1 MVQVHI
7 FCAVAANKRKLLERV
22 YTCFA
27 LADNRLRSRAY
38 SIVVAIKRRSGEN
51 YDHKQACNDVQVT
64 VNAAYGS
71 RFLERTP
78 RSFSNNR
85 CLCYDDCATMLAW
98 CLQNWYL
105 HKQHHLYDTIG
116 RPILW
121 RQQKTWTFSEWRVLD
136 ICISQVKHLLFKPQG
151 SWQRL
156 SEKQITVITQAQAFK
171 FDISSY
177 LYPSYQIR
185 EKGEKFYNAFAQK
198 WISPWRMF
206 PSNRE
211 CVLQ

>member
-1 MVQVHI
+1 MDRGSLNVLHGSSSTIDVLTMMTVQLI
-7 FCAVAANKRKLLERV
+7 CSPDV
-22 YTCFA
+22 YK
-27 LADNRLRSRAY
+27 N
-38 SIVVAIKRRSGEN
+38 
-51 YDHKQACNDVQVT
+51 
-64 VNAAYGS
+64 
-71 RFLERTP
+71 
-78 RSFSNNR
+78 
-85 CLCYDDCATMLAW
+85 W
-98 CLQNWYL
+98 CL
-105 HKQHHLYDTIG
+105 HKQDQPIWHYWKADLMETVNMDFYLMEGTRHLYITG
-116 RPILW
+116 EASAVQASRLLT
-121 RQQKTWTFSEWRVLD
+121 KTKWN